1 MYFFR
6 EEEEVCGGV
15 RLSDRTGGRQQHG
28 CYDQDQKNRLFFFY
42 SSSYSPHS
50 FLYSP
55 LALLLLLLRGRQIE

>member
-6 EEEEVCGGV
+6 EEGEVCGGV

-28 CYDQDQKNRLFFFY
+28 YDQDQKNRLFF
-42 SSSYSPHS
+42 SSYSPHS

-55 LALLLLLLRGRQIE
+55 LARLLLLRGRQIE

>member
-6 EEEEVCGGV
+6 EEEEEVCGGV

-28 CYDQDQKNRLFFFY
+28 YDQDQKNRLFFFY

-55 LALLLLLLRGRQIE
+55 LARLLLRGRQIE